1 MADGDVSDGAE
12 IDEVDD
18 GDGAVGGGDV
28 GVEAE
33 AGAEEGRAMFD
44 EEEDEGGEEEDAEE
58 G

>member
-1 MADGDVSDGAE
+1 MARRLTRSTT
-12 IDEVDD
+12 

-33 AGAEEGRAMFD
+33 AGAEEGGAMFD